1 MPLIVL
7 EGIDGC
13 GKSTQAERL
22 ASALT
27 ARGTP
32 PVRQREPG
40 GTRLGE
46 KVRALLLD
54 SATEACPVA
63 ELFGYLTARAQLCHS
78 VLAPAL
84 AEGRWVLMDRFWPS
98 TIAYQ
103 AYGLGL
109 DPVAVRAS
117 IDLALG
123 GVRMDVGVWFDLD
136 PVEAARRRALSR
148 SQEDRIEARGLAY
161 LNQVAS
167 GYAALASEGVLTRID
182 ASGDPDAVFTRLE
195 SLVFATKFQSH

>member
-13 GKSTQAERL
+13 GKTTQTDLLAE
-22 ASALT
+22 ALT
-27 ARGTP
+27 AAGKT
-32 PVRQREPG
+32 VRRVREPG

-46 KVRALLLD
+46 QVRALLLD
-54 SATEACPVA
+54 PATQACPVA
-63 ELFGYLTARAQLCHS
+63 ELFGYLTARAQVCHE

-84 AEGRWVLMDRFWPS
+84 ARGDWVLMDRFWPS

-109 DPVAVRAS
+109 DPAPVRAA

-123 GVRMDVGVWFDLD
+123 GIRIDHGFWLDVD
-136 PVEAARRRALSR
+136 PEEALRRRRAAR
-148 SQEDRIEARGLAY
+148 AADDRIEQRGLAY
-161 LNQVAS
+161 QCRVAE
-167 GYAALASEGVLTRID
+167 GYAALAAAGILTRID
-182 ASGDPDAVFTRLE
+182 ANVSPASMHQVIKSGILG
-195 SLVFATKFQSH
+195 